1 MEMHQV
7 RYFVALCETLNFT
20 RAAEQCGVAQPSL
33 TKAIQRLE
41 EELGGPL
48 FARERNLTHLTDL
61 GRLMRPHLE
70 AVYHASEAVRLEAD
84 NFQKME
90 CGSVRL
96 GVMCT
101 IGPTRLIG
109 FLKRFR
115 RELPAIEITLKDA
128 PGRQIVEMLMEGELD
143 VALVGL
149 PNLPERFD
157 TVPLYEERYMVAFY
171 PGHRFEQLPA
181 VPYRELDK
189 EDYLARLNCEYP
201 DHFNALGIPDRAQ
214 VNVCFETEREDWIQ
228 AMILAG
234 LGCAVMPE
242 YLPMLPGI
250 ATRPLVE
257 PQINRQVRLATIAGR
272 RFSPAL
278 RAFVSLAGRHN
289 WGVTP
294 APAPALQL
302 EKGLS

>member
-7 RYFVALCETLNFT
+7 RYFVALCDCFNFT
-20 RAAEQCGVAQPSL
+20 RAAENCGVSQPSL

-70 AVYHASEAVRLEAD
+70 AVYHASEAVRLQA
-84 NFQKME
+84 NSFRKME
-90 CGSVRL
+90 SGSVRL

-101 IGPTRLIG
+101 IGPSRLVG

-115 RELPAIEITLKDA
+115 QELPSIEIALKDA
-128 PGRQIVEMLMEGELD
+128 PGKEIVTMLTEGEID
-143 VALVGL
+143 VALIGL
-149 PNLPERFD
+149 PSLPERFNSQ
-157 TVPLYEERYMVAFY
+157 TLYRERYVAAFY
-171 PGHRFEQLPA
+171 PGHRFEA
-181 VPYRELDK
+181 MTVVPYRELNR
-189 EDYLARLNCEYP
+189 EDYLTRINCEYP
-201 DHFNALGIPDRAQ
+201 DYFDSLGIPDDAM
-214 VNVCFETEREDWIQ
+214 VNVCFQTEREDWIQ

-242 YLPMLPGI
+242 FLPILPGI

-257 PQINRQVRLATIAGR
+257 PEIHRDIKLATIAGR
-272 RFSPAL
+272 RFSPGL
-278 RAFVSLAGRHN
+278 RAFVSLAARHN
-289 WGVTP
+289 WGY
-294 APAPALQL
+294 A
-302 EKGLS
+302 

>member
-20 RAAEQCGVAQPSL
+20 RAAEHCGVAQPSL
-33 TKAIQRLE
+33 TKAIQKLE

-48 FARERNLTHLTDL
+48 FARERSLTHLTDL

-70 AVYHASEAVRLEAD
+70 AVFHASEAVRLEA
-84 NFQKME
+84 NSFHKLE
-90 CGSVRL
+90 SGSVRL

-101 IGPTRLIG
+101 IGPTRLIS

-115 RELPAIEITLKDA
+115 RELPSIDISLKDA
-128 PGRQIVEMLMEGELD
+128 PGREIVHMLMEGEID

-149 PNLPERFD
+149 PELPERFD
-157 TVPLYEERYMVAFY
+157 AVPLYAERYMVAFY
-171 PGHRFEQLPA
+171 AGHRFEAMPV

-189 EDYLARLNCEYP
+189 EDYLSRINCEYP
-201 DHFNALGIPDRAQ
+201 DYFSSLGIPDETN

-234 LGCAVMPE
+234 MGCAVMPE
-242 YLPMLPGI
+242 FLPMLPGI

-257 PQINRQVRLATIAGR
+257 PQMHRHIRLATIAGR
-272 RFSPAL
+272 RFSPSL

-289 WGVTP
+289 WGSAVSHP
-294 APAPALQL
+294 IPQY
-302 EKGLS
+302 EEGMS

>member
-7 RYFVALCETLNFT
+7 RYFVALCESLNFT

-70 AVYHASEAVRLEAD
+70 AVYHASEAVRLQA
-84 NFQKME
+84 NSFHKME
-90 CGSVRL
+90 SGSVRL

-101 IGPTRLIG
+101 IGPARLIG

-115 RELPAIEITLKDA
+115 RELPSIEISLKDA
-128 PGRQIVEMLMEGELD
+128 PGRDIVHMLMEGEID

-149 PNLPERFD
+149 PELPERVD
-157 TVPLYEERYMVAFY
+157 AQILYRERYVVAFY
-171 PGHRFEQLPA
+171 PGHRFEAMPV
-181 VPYRELDK
+181 VPYKELDQ
-189 EDYLARLNCEYP
+189 EDYLSRINCEYP
-201 DHFNALGIPDRAQ
+201 QYFDSLGIPDDAD
-214 VNVCFETEREDWIQ
+214 VHVCFQTEREDWIQ

-242 YLPMLPGI
+242 FLPMLTGI
-250 ATRPLVE
+250 GTRPLVE
-257 PQINRQVRLATIAGR
+257 PELHREIKLATVAGR

-278 RAFVSLAGRHN
+278 KAFVSLAARHN
-289 WGVTP
+289 WGY
-294 APAPALQL
+294 A
-302 EKGLS
+302 